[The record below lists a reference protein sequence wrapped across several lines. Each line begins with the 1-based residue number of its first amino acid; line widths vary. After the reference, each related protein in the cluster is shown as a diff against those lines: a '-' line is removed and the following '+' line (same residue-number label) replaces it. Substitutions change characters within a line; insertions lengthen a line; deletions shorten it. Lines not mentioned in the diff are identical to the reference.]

1 MRHLPQ
7 RRVLLIAFHH
17 NWYFVAYA
25 AVHAIRANL
34 VEALKVVV
42 GNSSAGSTEIPDSDV
57 RRRRVVWRR
66 FVI

>member
-1 MRHLPQ
+1 M
-7 RRVLLIAFHH
+7 
-17 NWYFVAYA
+17 
-25 AVHAIRANL
+25 HAIRANL